1 MQEIVLKYIVCFKI
15 FITVN
20 IEDPLAVNAN
30 KRQRVEREVP
40 KPKKVVVVGA
50 DPELV
55 GSGPVEK
62 ERGEKATDDFHF
74 EKFKKQFRRF

>member
-1 MQEIVLKYIVCFKI
+1 MHSH
-15 FITVN
+15 
-20 IEDPLAVNAN
+20 
-30 KRQRVEREVP
+30 KRPRVEKETP

-50 DPELV
+50 EPEEV
-55 GSGPVEK
+55 GTFPVEK

>member
-1 MQEIVLKYIVCFKI
+1 MD
-15 FITVN
+15 
-20 IEDPLAVNAN
+20 DPQSNSH
-30 KRQRVEREVP
+30 KRQRVEKETP

-50 DPELV
+50 DPEEV
-55 GSGPVEK
+55 GGMPTER